1 MSQQIDSTQTPWG
14 ERRITGHAAVEEAVR
29 TYYPA
34 DEALERLK
42 NTPIPE
48 AVPASR
54 GRRAVG
60 GLIDLTLLGLV
71 EKGLAAFLVA
81 GAGPL
86 GPSPDTM
93 ELGALLIT
101 SVLAAGY
108 FVGAWMVWGATLG
121 MRIAGIYV
129 ADARTEG
136 PLSGG
141 QAWRRFLVLYV
152 IGNLAF
158 LVLLFSSDPK
168 RQAWYDRAG
177 GTVVLAR

>member
-14 ERRITGHAAVEEAVR
+14 ERRITGQAAVEEAVR

-34 DEALERLK
+34 DEVLERLK
-42 NTPIPE
+42 NTPVSA

-60 GLIDLTLLGLV
+60 GLIDLTLLGLI
-71 EKGLAAFLVA
+71 EKGLASFLVA

-86 GPSPDTM
+86 GPSADTM
-93 ELGALLIT
+93 ELGALLII

-108 FVGAWMVWGATLG
+108 FVGTWMLWGATLG

-129 ADARTEG
+129 ADATTEG
-136 PLSGG
+136 PLSGS

-152 IGNLAF
+152 IGQLAF
-158 LVLLFSSDPK
+158 LVMLFSSDPK
-168 RQAWYDRAG
+168 RRAWYDRAG

>member
-1 MSQQIDSTQTPWG
+1 MSQQIDSSQTPWG
-14 ERRITGHAAVEEAVR
+14 ERRVTGAAAVEEAVR

-42 NTPIPE
+42 NTPIPP
-48 AVPASR
+48 AAPASP
-54 GRRAVG
+54 GRRALG
-60 GLIDLTLLGLV
+60 GLIDLTVLGLI
-71 EKGLAAFLVA
+71 EKGLAAFLVS

-86 GPSPDTM
+86 GPSPDIM
-93 ELGALLIT
+93 ELGAFLIT

-108 FVGAWMVWGATLG
+108 FVGAWMLWGATLG

-129 ADARTEG
+129 ADVRTEG

-152 IGNLAF
+152 IGQLAF
-158 LVLLFSSDPK
+158 LVMLFSSDPK